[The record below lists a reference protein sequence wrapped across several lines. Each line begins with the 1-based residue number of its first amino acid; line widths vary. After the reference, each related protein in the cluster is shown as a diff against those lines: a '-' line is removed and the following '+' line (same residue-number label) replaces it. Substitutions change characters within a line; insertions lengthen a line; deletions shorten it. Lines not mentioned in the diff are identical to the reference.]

1 MAVADRQ
8 DIRRLDAETMAQ
20 MRERIT
26 AGRCV
31 DCDRPVFSLGSW
43 RCDDCAEE
51 HYQEIRDSETPM
63 SCGDE
68 APDDGDG
75 ADGDDE

>member
-51 HYQEIRDSETPM
+51 HYREIGDSERPTD
-63 SCGDE
+63 SCD
-68 APDDGDG
+68 DDGCDEL
-75 ADGDDE
+75 GDDE